1 MDHLELSSVV
11 PPPAIPRK
19 SRERDRLRHHRQ
31 NSHTS
36 SRRLDPP
43 PIIDSRRHREPDIF
57 ADWTD
62 RDRQVYANR
71 YPKTKEGERERE
83 SETTIT
89 VPPTPASPEVISSL
103 ITSLSA
109 ISRPLSNHFE
119 SPSYLSPIGPGSPIS
134 ISFPGSPTQSTTA
147 GGSFGVD
154 YGAFS
159 KPSLGELREEDV
171 PIDELAAS
179 APVIRTSK
187 PPSGL
192 SVLTAPKSPRSP
204 GARESSGG
212 LKGLLSRSSSALS
225 RPSSKGSLTSGGA
238 ESVGNSIGKLSVEPR
253 NEQPLSPGPDG
264 HGLRKQRS
272 FESWGWKNSR
282 SQRSL
287 KYISSKEVLREKEAD
302 KKRGSYGTPGHNPP
316 SGSTTPRLD
325 PLFTESS
332 IINEETNLDLSRDG
346 LSSTLSSP
354 RAIPTRDSSLR
365 KTGSGAKRSSTRASR
380 TSKRESGTIPELE
393 EQNSDGHTF
402 FDDTRSRNSRQKPL
416 DPLRL
421 SAEVPQYTS
430 DRLQPEVHSAP
441 PITPMAVMFPEL
453 DPIGD
458 GAPSPAIA
466 QGRRRDRE
474 TSTEAKRR
482 RSGRTTPDPFG
493 GYASE
498 GGGVAVKSKRSST
511 RLKRLSGAPSPT
523 PDKSLSDHR
532 ASSHSKGDHPHIAY
546 ERPPSADS
554 IDDAV
559 ESYLCSPRLSQKIRH
574 PQTGRVISFSE
585 VGDPNGSAVFCCVGM
600 GLTRYITAFYDELAL
615 TLKLRLITPD
625 RPGVGDSEPYA
636 EGTATP
642 LGWPDDVY
650 AICQSLKITKFSI
663 LAHSAG
669 AIYALATALRM
680 PQHIRGRIHLLAP
693 WIPPSQMNVIGSSA
707 QTPLPPT
714 NAIPTSQR
722 ILRALPTPILKAA
735 NSSFMTATSSSITSS
750 LPKQKR
756 ARRERRNNAAKE
768 SKDQPKSSSH
778 GADNK
783 ENHTYDEDGSKGVSQ
798 IPPPADEYMDHVQPT
813 GTHPTGGGGIGHRH
827 NRSNSTQRGNR
838 RTSDKEDLLLAAAAL
853 ATSQLA
859 DRERQ
864 ELYDNRLTHSIWHLA
879 TTGANPAVDLLV
891 CLERRHTIGFRYVDI
906 TRPVIIHHGSRDT
919 RVPVDN
925 VRWLGKTMRRC
936 EVRVLEGEGH
946 GLMASAQVMGGV
958 LMEISQE
965 WEEWSRV
972 TGATTRREEGR
983 GRRGTIGQA
992 R

>member
-1 MDHLELSSVV
+1 MIDHHTPHLSSVLT
-11 PPPAIPRK
+11 RS
-19 SRERDRLRHHRQ
+19 SRERERVRNRDQ
-31 NSHTS
+31 SYEPTYTSS
-36 SRRLDPP
+36 SRRIASPHLVDTER
-43 PIIDSRRHREPDIF
+43 DRDHDIF
-57 ADWTD
+57 TNWTE
-62 RDRQVYANR
+62 RDREIYTNR
-71 YPKTKEGERERE
+71 YPHKRERDHKK
-83 SETTIT
+83 SGSVTA
-89 VPPTPASPEVISSL
+89 ASPEVISSL
-103 ITSLSA
+103 ITSLSV

-119 SPSYLSPIGPGSPIS
+119 SPNYLSPIGPGSPIS
-134 ISFPGSPTQSTTA
+134 ISFPGSPTQQS

-159 KPSLGELREEDV
+159 KPSLGQLREEDV
-171 PIDELAAS
+171 PLDELPAS

-192 SVLTAPKSPRSP
+192 SPLTAPKSPKSP
-204 GARESSGG
+204 GFREGSGFR
-212 LKGLLSRSSSALS
+212 GLLSRGSSGGVS
-225 RPSSKGSLTSGGA
+225 RPSSKGSLTSGVDSISSG
-238 ESVGNSIGKLSVEPR
+238 IGKLTVER
-253 NEQPLSPGPDG
+253 RSTEPLSPGIEGP
-264 HGLRKQRS
+264 GLKKQKS
-272 FESWGWKNSR
+272 FDSWGWKNSR
-282 SQRSL
+282 SNRGL
-287 KYISSKEVLREKEAD
+287 IYMSSKERLREKDAD
-302 KKRGSYGTPGHNPP
+302 KKRASTGAVGGNTNGLHPP
-316 SGSTTPRLD
+316 SGSTTPQLD
-325 PLFTESS
+325 PFGPDST
-332 IINEETNLDLSRDG
+332 INEESYFDLGGDDSNN
-346 LSSTLSSP
+346 TLSSP
-354 RAIPTRDSSLR
+354 RAIPARDSSLR
-365 KTGSGAKRSSTRASR
+365 KTGKRSSARASR
-380 TSKRESGTIPELE
+380 TSKRDSGTIHEVE
-393 EQNSDGHTF
+393 GENAGD
-402 FDDTRSRNSRQKPL
+402 RNSRDNSKLRHSGQKQGHSL

-421 SAEVPQYTS
+421 SADMARANASLDKPEANTAGPLTPAAAMFS
-430 DRLQPEVHSAP
+430 D
-441 PITPMAVMFPEL
+441 L
-453 DPIGD
+453 DDD
-458 GAPSPAIA
+458 GAPSPAVA

-474 TSTEAKRR
+474 ASAEAHRR
-482 RSGRTTPDPFG
+482 RSGRITPDPFG

-511 RLKRLSGAPSPT
+511 RLKRLSGAYSPT
-523 PDKSLSDHR
+523 PDKSSDHGVK
-532 ASSHSKGDHPHIAY
+532 ADHSHVAY

-554 IDDAV
+554 VDDAV

-693 WIPPSQMNVIGSSA
+693 WIPPSQMSVFGSSA

-756 ARRERRNNAAKE
+756 AKREKKANAAKE
-768 SKDQPKSSSH
+768 NKDQPKMGH
-778 GADNK
+778 GAENK
-783 ENHTYDEDGSKGVSQ
+783 ENHHGGHGDGVIKDLPHQ
-798 IPPPADEYMDHVQPT
+798 PADAYMDQVRPT
-813 GTHPTGGGGIGHRH
+813 GTNPTGNDGIGHRH
-827 NRSNSTQRGNR
+827 HRSNSTNRGSR
-838 RTSDKEDLLLAAAAL
+838 RQSDRDDHALSAAAAMVN
-853 ATSQLA
+853 SKLA

-965 WEEWSRV
+965 WEEWGRV
-972 TGATTRREEGR
+972 TGAASRRETER